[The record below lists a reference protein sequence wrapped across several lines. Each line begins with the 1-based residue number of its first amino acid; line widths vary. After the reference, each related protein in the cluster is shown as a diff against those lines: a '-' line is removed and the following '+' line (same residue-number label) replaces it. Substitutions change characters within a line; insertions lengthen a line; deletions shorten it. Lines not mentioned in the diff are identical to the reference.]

1 MGVHIWA
8 WDAFGKPYKAPA
20 VPDTRISL
28 MSAADLAV
36 ADRTMHRGP
45 VTWFAYL
52 SLGYFTYLVS
62 IQGNIIPFLQAD
74 LGLSYTEVSLHPSA
88 IAVGMILV
96 GLFGDRLV
104 RPLGRRLMLTVS
116 AFGCAGGAILLCL
129 ASAAW
134 VSVGACLAIGL
145 LGAFIPA
152 IVPAVL
158 SDIHGPRRDIAYAES
173 NALCY
178 AFAATAPVVAAFAAV
193 MGWNWRLGIASGA
206 AAGVAIAL
214 RFIRTPIPE
223 NLQPAKLD
231 EDRLPPAFWA
241 YWAMLSF
248 GVALEFAVLLWAPA
262 YLEKVIGLSAPA
274 AAIGAGAFFAAML
287 IGRTVGVR
295 LFRMFS
301 LPNLFFGAVTTT
313 LIGFVAYWGSSEPIV
328 AIPGLFVVG
337 LGIAMLFPLILS
349 FAMAAAGPASDRAAT
364 RTMVGPGVALLLT
377 PPLLGAIADQA
388 GLRTAQLMIP
398 VFVFLAFVAF
408 ITARAF
414 ERARSG

>member
-1 MGVHIWA
+1 MN
-8 WDAFGKPYKAPA
+8 
-20 VPDTRISL
+20 
-28 MSAADLAV
+28 AATGLAV
-36 ADRTMHRGP
+36 ADQTMRRDA
-45 VTWFAYL
+45 VTWYAYL
-52 SLGYFTYLVS
+52 LLAFFTYLVS

-74 LGLSYTEVSLHPSA
+74 LGLSYREVSLHASA
-88 IAVGMILV
+88 IAVGTITV
-96 GLFGDRLV
+96 GLFGDRLI
-104 RPLGRRLMLTVS
+104 RPFGRRLMLAVS

-129 ASAAW
+129 APAAW
-134 VSVGACLAIGL
+134 ASVGACLAIGL
-145 LGAFIPA
+145 FGAFIPA
-152 IVPAVL
+152 IVSAVL

-178 AFAATAPVVAAFAAV
+178 AFAIMAPLIAALAAL
-193 MGWNWRLGIASGA
+193 MGWNWRLGLASGA
-206 AAGVAIAL
+206 AAGIAIAL

-223 NLQPAKLD
+223 NQQPAKQG
-231 EDRLPPAFWA
+231 EARLPPAFWA

-262 YLEKVIGLSAPA
+262 YLEKVIGLSPPA
-274 AAIGAGAFFAAML
+274 AAIGAGGFFAAML

-301 LPNLFFGAVTTT
+301 LRNLFFGAAITT
-313 LIGFVAYWGSSEPIV
+313 LVGFVAYWGSSEPIV

-349 FAMAAAGPASDRAAT
+349 FAMAAAGSASDRAAT

-388 GLRTAQLMIP
+388 GLRTAQIMIP
-398 VFVFLAFVAF
+398 VFLFLAFVAF
-408 ITARAF
+408 VTARAF
-414 ERARSG
+414 ERAKA